1 MMKKISVIIPA
12 YNCENYIERCID
24 SVLCQTG
31 ADTEVIVVNDGST
44 DSTAEK
50 LKKYNGRIVLK
61 DIKNCGAAG
70 ARNVGLQC
78 AGGDFV
84 MFLDSDDYLKDGA
97 ILHLAEAQ
105 SAHDADIVHFRYEYV
120 FDGMAPYIPDCQA
133 DMCMFVQKSE
143 FAKKVYPMFFDGI
156 YLNSVCMSMFRRN
169 VIGNLHFRTDMRT
182 AEDAVFS
189 LGAFGNAESVQFISD
204 VIYEY
209 YQSGSGLTG
218 SGISVFQKYRD
229 NFKFASETAHRLK
242 AWNMNTPRNYAR
254 VYFRP
259 ALLTLDK
266 LKRIRH
272 MAKQTK

>member
-1 MMKKISVIIPA
+1 MKKISVIIPA
-12 YNCENYIERCID
+12 YNCENYIERCVD
-24 SVLCQTG
+24 SVLCQSG

-44 DSTAEK
+44 DNTAEK

-61 DIKNCGAAG
+61 SIKNCGAAG

-78 AGGDFV
+78 ANGDFV
-84 MFLDSDDYLKDGA
+84 VFLDSDDYLKDGA
-97 ILHLAEAQ
+97 ISRLAEAQ
-105 SAHDADIVHFRYEYV
+105 GENDADIVHFRYEYV
-120 FDGMAPYIPDCQA
+120 FDGMPPYIPDCQA

-156 YLNSVCMSMFRRN
+156 YLNSVCMSMFRRS
-169 VIGNLHFRTDMRT
+169 VIGNLRFRTDMRT

-189 LGAFGNAESVQFISD
+189 LGAFGNAGSVQFIPD

-218 SGISVFQKYRD
+218 SGISVFRKYRD
-229 NFKFASETAHRLK
+229 NFKFAAETARRLK
-242 AWNMNTPRNYAR
+242 EWNMNTPRNYVR

-259 ALLTLDK
+259 VSLTLDK
-266 LKRIRH
+266 LKRISC